1 MSISPHTPAPERPVA
16 RVLPLLKVAHLD
28 REFDYL
34 VDAAVDEDVKPGVMV
49 RVHFSG
55 RLTDALVL
63 SRENES
69 DHAGRL
75 SWINRVI
82 SREVVAPET
91 FRTLAYTLA
100 QRYGG
105 LRSDITRSAIPPR
118 HATAEKAALEA
129 IEHGDDPW
137 GSATDSDN
145 GSTDAGDAAD
155 NDTDDNAALD
165 EAWSRYRFGPSF
177 VNAVLRGEA
186 PRAVW
191 QIAPG
196 DEWPMHIA
204 QLAAQTAR
212 GGGGVL
218 IIVPDQRTINR
229 LSHALKEELS
239 SRQWTQLTAS
249 LGRHA
254 RYRRFIDILHG
265 VNRVVVGTRGAAF
278 APVKNLSLI
287 VILDDGDDN
296 LVDPRAPYVH
306 AREVLTLRASIEKAA
321 MIVGSVGRTAE
332 AQLLVESGWAHN
344 LVSSREA
351 IRAAMPRI
359 RAIGDTDF
367 ELAKDPAAKRARIPH
382 VAFEA
387 IRSSHR
393 RGRSALIHVPRKG
406 YVPTLACQ
414 RCGKPARCRYC
425 NGPLGLPGQT
435 AQGTATS
442 HGGEQASNAGYPTCR
457 WCGRPDPSFRCDNC
471 GSTRIRAV
479 VVGADRTA
487 EELGRSFPGIPV
499 VVSTGDNL
507 VESIPD
513 EPSLV
518 IATPGSAPVA
528 EDKKFGAAIILDT
541 WSELKR
547 EDVRAHEEAL
557 TSWLDVASLVESHND
572 GGEVV
577 VVADAQTPVVQSLI
591 RWDPVGA
598 AAVELE
604 HRREAGFSPA
614 VHMAAI
620 DGTEHDISQFR
631 RLIDVPPNSQFLGPV
646 PLPPGIDPP
655 ANTPAHD
662 CLRLLIRANTSHG
675 PLALGSALRAARIKA
690 AVNKVDLAIR
700 VIVDP
705 IHIG

>member
-1 MSISPHTPAPERPVA
+1 MSISPHTPAPDRPVA

-63 SRENES
+63 SRKDES

-75 SWINRVI
+75 SWIDRVI
-82 SREVVAPET
+82 SREIVAPET
-91 FRTLAYTLA
+91 FRTLVFTLA

-105 LRSDITRSAIPPR
+105 LRSDIIRSALPPR

-137 GSATDSDN
+137 ASATD
-145 GSTDAGDAAD
+145 DADTSDAAD
-155 NDTDDNAALD
+155 NNTDDNAALD
-165 EAWSRYRFGPSF
+165 EAWSHYRFGPSF
-177 VNAVLRGEA
+177 VKAVLRGKA

-196 DEWPMHIA
+196 DEWPMRIA
-204 QLAAQTAR
+204 QLAARTAR

-344 LVSSREA
+344 LVSPREA

-367 ELAKDPAAKRARIPH
+367 ELSKDPAAKRARIPH

-393 RGRSALIHVPRKG
+393 RGCSALIHVPRKG

-414 RCGKPARCRYC
+414 RCGEPARCRYC

-435 AQGTATS
+435 EQGTATS
-442 HGGEQASNAGYPTCR
+442 PVGEQASDAGYPTCR

-479 VVGADRTA
+479 IVGADRTA

-499 VVSTGDNL
+499 VVSTGDNIIA
-507 VESIPD
+507 SIPD

-528 EDKKFGAAIILDT
+528 EDKKFGAAVILDT

-591 RWDPVGA
+591 
-598 AAVELE
+598 
-604 HRREAGFSPA
+604 
-614 VHMAAI
+614 
-620 DGTEHDISQFR
+620 
-631 RLIDVPPNSQFLGPV
+631 
-646 PLPPGIDPP
+646 
-655 ANTPAHD
+655 
-662 CLRLLIRANTSHG
+662 
-675 PLALGSALRAARIKA
+675 
-690 AVNKVDLAIR
+690 
-700 VIVDP
+700 
-705 IHIG
+705 

>member
-1 MSISPHTPAPERPVA
+1 MSISPHTPASERPVA

-63 SRENES
+63 SREDES

-75 SWINRVI
+75 SWIDRVI

-91 FRTLAYTLA
+91 FRTLVYTLA

-105 LRSDITRSAIPPR
+105 LRSDIIRSAIPPR
-118 HATAEKAALEA
+118 HAAAEKAALEA

-137 GSATDSDN
+137 AS
-145 GSTDAGDAAD
+145 AAD
-155 NDTDDNAALD
+155 SGDNAALD
-165 EAWSRYRFGPSF
+165 EAWSHYRFGPSF

-196 DEWPMHIA
+196 DEWPMRLA

-212 GGGGVL
+212 GGGEVL

-278 APVKNLSLI
+278 APIKNLSLI

-351 IRAAMPRI
+351 IRATMPRI

-435 AQGTATS
+435 AQRTATS

-499 VVSTGDNL
+499 VVSTGENI
-507 VESIPD
+507 VASIPD

-528 EDKKFGAAIILDT
+528 ENKKFGAAVILDT

-614 VHMAAI
+614 VHIAAI

-631 RLIDVPPNSQFLGPV
+631 RLIDVPPDSQFLGPV
-646 PLPPGIDPP
+646 PLPTGIDPP

-662 CLRLLIRANTSHG
+662 CLRLLIRADTSHG

>member
-63 SRENES
+63 SREDES

-75 SWINRVI
+75 SWIDRVI

-91 FRTLAYTLA
+91 FWTLVYTLA

-105 LRSDITRSAIPPR
+105 LRSDIIRSAIPPR

-137 GSATDSDN
+137 GSAADSDN
-145 GSTDAGDAAD
+145 GNTDAGNAA
-155 NDTDDNAALD
+155 DNAALD
-165 EAWSRYRFGPSF
+165 ETWSRYRFGPSF
-177 VNAVLRGEA
+177 VKAVLRGEA

-196 DEWPMHIA
+196 DEWPMRIA

-229 LSHALKEELS
+229 LSHVLKEVLS

-278 APVKNLSLI
+278 APVKDLSLI

-414 RCGKPARCRYC
+414 RCGEPARCRYC

-435 AQGTATS
+435 AQGTAVS
-442 HGGEQASNAGYPTCR
+442 PAGEQASDAGYPTCR

-499 VVSTGDNL
+499 VVSTGDKIIP
-507 VESIPD
+507 SIPD

-518 IATPGSAPVA
+518 IATPGSAPIA
-528 EDKKFGAAIILDT
+528 EDKKFGAAVILDT

-577 VVADAQTPVVQSLI
+577 VVADAQTTVVQSLI
-591 RWDPVGA
+591 RWDPCLLYTSDA
-598 AAVELE
+598 ADE
-604 HRREAGFSPA
+604 
-614 VHMAAI
+614 
-620 DGTEHDISQFR
+620 
-631 RLIDVPPNSQFLGPV
+631 
-646 PLPPGIDPP
+646 
-655 ANTPAHD
+655 
-662 CLRLLIRANTSHG
+662 
-675 PLALGSALRAARIKA
+675 
-690 AVNKVDLAIR
+690 
-700 VIVDP
+700 
-705 IHIG
+705 

>member
-1 MSISPHTPAPERPVA
+1 MSISPHTPAPDRPVA

-34 VDAAVDEDVKPGVMV
+34 VDAAVDRDVKPGVMV

-55 RLTDALVL
+55 RLTDALLL

-75 SWINRVI
+75 SWIDRVI

-91 FRTLAYTLA
+91 FRNLVYTLA

-105 LRSDITRSAIPPR
+105 LRSDIIRSAIPPR
-118 HATAEKAALEA
+118 HAAAEKAALEA

-137 GSATDSDN
+137 SSATDYENSGTDTSDP
-145 GSTDAGDAAD
+145 AD
-155 NDTDDNAALD
+155 NNTDDNATLD

-177 VNAVLRGEA
+177 VNAVLRGET

-196 DEWPMHIA
+196 DEWPMRIA

-212 GGGGVL
+212 DGGGVL

-229 LSHALKEELS
+229 LSHAFKEVLS
-239 SRQWTQLTAS
+239 ARQWTQLTAS

-278 APVKNLSLI
+278 VPVKNLSLI

-414 RCGKPARCRYC
+414 RCGEPARCRYC

-435 AQGTATS
+435 APETATP
-442 HGGEQASNAGYPTCR
+442 HTGEQASDAGYPTCR

-499 VVSTGDNL
+499 IVSTGDNI
-507 VESIPD
+507 VTSIPD

-528 EDKKFGAAIILDT
+528 EDKKFGTAVILDT

-557 TSWLDVASLVESHND
+557 MSWLEVASLVESHND

-577 VVADAQTPVVQSLI
+577 VVADAQAPVIQSLI
-591 RWDPVGA
+591 RWDPIGA
-598 AAVELE
+598 ASVELE

-620 DGTEHDISQFR
+620 DGTEQDISQFR
-631 RLIDVPPNSQFLGPV
+631 RLIDVPPDSQFLGPV

-655 ANTPAHD
+655 ANTPAHL
-662 CLRLLIRANTSHG
+662 CLRLLIRANASHG
-675 PLALGSALRAARIKA
+675 PLVLGSALRAARIKA

>member
-1 MSISPHTPAPERPVA
+1 MSISPHTPAPDRPVA

-34 VDAAVDEDVKPGVMV
+34 VDATVDEDVKPGVMV

-63 SRENES
+63 SREDDS

-75 SWINRVI
+75 SWIDRVI

-91 FRTLAYTLA
+91 FRTLVYTLA

-105 LRSDITRSAIPPR
+105 LRSDIIRSALPPR
-118 HATAEKAALEA
+118 HATAEKVALEA
-129 IEHGDDPW
+129 IQHGDDPW
-137 GSATDSDN
+137 ASAADTENGDTDNNDSADN
-145 GSTDAGDAAD
+145 DAAD
-155 NDTDDNAALD
+155 NTVLG
-165 EAWSRYRFGPSF
+165 ESWSRYRFGPSF
-177 VNAVLRGEA
+177 VNAVLHGEA

-196 DEWPMHIA
+196 DEWPMHLA

-212 GGGGVL
+212 GGDGVL

-229 LSHALKEELS
+229 LSHALKEVLS

-254 RYRRFIDILHG
+254 RYRRYIDILHG

-278 APVKNLSLI
+278 VPVKNLSLI
-287 VILDDGDDN
+287 VILDDGNDN

-306 AREVLTLRASIEKAA
+306 AREVLTLRATIEKAA
-321 MIVGSVGRTAE
+321 MIVGGVGRTAE

-344 LVSSREA
+344 LMSSRET
-351 IRAAMPRI
+351 IRAAMPWI

-367 ELAKDPAAKRARIPH
+367 ELAKDPVAKRARIPH
-382 VAFEA
+382 IAFEA

-393 RGRSALIHVPRKG
+393 RGRSALIHVRRKG

-414 RCGKPARCRYC
+414 RCGEPARCRYC
-425 NGPLGLPGQT
+425 NGPLGLPGQA
-435 AQGTATS
+435 AQEIATS
-442 HGGEQASNAGYPTCR
+442 HICEQASDAGYPTCR

-499 VVSTGDNL
+499 VVSTGDNI
-507 VESIPD
+507 VASIPD

-528 EDKKFGAAIILDT
+528 EDKKFGAAVILDT
-541 WSELKR
+541 WSELRR

-557 TSWLDVASLVESHND
+557 ISWFDVASLVESHND

-598 AAVELE
+598 ASVELE

-631 RLIDVPPNSQFLGPV
+631 RLIDVPPDSQFLGPV

-655 ANTPAHD
+655 ANTPLQD
-662 CLRLLIRANTSHG
+662 CLRLLIRVNTSHG
-675 PLALGSALRAARIKA
+675 PLALGSSLRAARIKA